1 MPKKL
6 NIIFDAQNDAQNLV
20 SRMAAAVSSVIS
32 CEQSLPSK
40 QLFAISGVDLD
51 GVTLVLRA
59 MWCASCSP

>member
-1 MPKKL
+1 MMRK
-6 NIIFDAQNDAQNLV
+6 NLV